1 MSHSST
7 IQRPLKT
14 IHDRRLAYLV
24 GLEDYYKG
32 EGFVTRVN
40 GRENLLE
47 IYPAGYQIPKTQEE
61 ITIEKWID

>member
-14 IHDRRLAYLV
+14 IHDKRLAYLV
-24 GLEDYYKG
+24 GLEVSYKEMG
-32 EGFVTRVN
+32 YTTKVN

-47 IYPAGYQIPKTQEE
+47 IYPAGYEIPKTEE
-61 ITIEKWID
+61 ELVIEKWID